1 MFGHNSMRAD
11 FIINTEHKVV
21 FSYGWG
27 TLTFEDIC
35 GHRTRLLQHAKFA
48 ADFRQIAMLSDVAN
62 MKLSSEEIE
71 TLAREPVF
79 APRTRRALVAAPSL
93 HFGLSKMFEAYSD
106 AQLIGVFRSLNEAV
120 VWADVRMGLAVEAFQ
135 EIRLVHKLP

>member
-1 MFGHNSMRAD
+1 MPTD

-27 TLTFEDIC
+27 TLTFEDIM

-62 MKLSSEEIE
+62 MKLSSQEIE
-71 TLAREPVF
+71 TLARDPFF
-79 APRTRRALVAAPSL
+79 APKTRRALVAAPSL